1 MTTET
6 LALAIAI
13 TSALAVIALMA
24 VLLVV
29 GRPQST
35 SEPALSEPDLARRLD
50 DLQTVLAGREGA
62 LGAQVAQL
70 DNKLAHLQE
79 SVAGREAALHEQ
91 VRGMGAQMQ
100 GITALF
106 ANDRARGSW
115 AEIGMKRVFEQGGL
129 VEGRDYTC
137 QVGSGEI
144 KPDAVVHLPGGRN
157 IVIDAKFPIARFSE
171 ALEEESPERRRLL
184 LLEQG
189 KELERIGKSLAGK
202 GYAALASGGYVVM
215 YLPSQ
220 AVYEAAAAAH
230 PDLVDRLMTSRVILA
245 GPTALFALLLNVG
258 SLLTEFRALQQ
269 ADQILDDARE
279 LHRRMTTFVGHLQV
293 VGSGLGSV
301 VRAYNGAI
309 GSWGSRVAPQLT
321 RMSQQSGGTVFDEP
335 APVEEAVRTVPD
347 GGLRVVGSGPLGP

>member
-6 LALAIAI
+6 LALAFAVA
-13 TSALAVIALMA
+13 SVLMVIALTA
-24 VLLVV
+24 VLVAKLK
-29 GRPQST
+29 PKSDPKDAET
-35 SEPALSEPDLARRLD
+35 DLARRLD
-50 DLQTVLAGREGA
+50 DLQTSLAGREGA

-70 DNKLAHLQE
+70 DTKLAHLQE
-79 SVAGREAALHEQ
+79 SVVGRESALDQQ
-91 VRGMGAQMQ
+91 VRGIGAQMQ

-137 QVGSGEI
+137 QLSSGDI

-171 ALEEESPERRRLL
+171 ALEEESPERRRRLL
-184 LLEQG
+184 AEQG
-189 KELERIGKSLAGK
+189 KELERLGKSLSGK

-220 AVYEAAAAAH
+220 AAYEAAASAH
-230 PDLVDRLMTSRVILA
+230 PDLVDRLMTSRVIIA
-245 GPTALFALLLNVG
+245 GPSTLFALLLNVG

-279 LHRRMTTFVGHLQV
+279 LHRRMSTFVGHLQAI
-293 VGSGLGSV
+293 GSGLGSAV
-301 VRAYNGAI
+301 QAFNGAV
-309 GSWGSRVAPQLT
+309 GSWGSRVAPQLN
-321 RMSQQSGGTVFDEP
+321 RMSRQSGEPGVVEP
-335 APVEEAVRTVPD
+335 AAIEEVVREPSD
-347 GGLRVVGSGPLGP
+347 PGLRVVG

>member
-6 LALAIAI
+6 LALAFAVASVLI
-13 TSALAVIALMA
+13 VIALTA
-24 VLLVV
+24 VLVAKLK
-29 GRPQST
+29 PSDPK
-35 SEPALSEPDLARRLD
+35 PAETDLARRLD
-50 DLQTVLAGREGA
+50 DLQNALAGREGA

-70 DNKLAHLQE
+70 DTKLAHLQE
-79 SVAGREAALHEQ
+79 SVVGRESALDQQ
-91 VRGMGAQMQ
+91 VRGIGAQMQ

-137 QVGSGEI
+137 QLSSGDI

-184 LLEQG
+184 LAEQG
-189 KELERIGKSLAGK
+189 KELERLGKSLSGK

-220 AVYEAAAAAH
+220 AAYEAAASAH
-230 PDLVDRLMTSRVILA
+230 PDLIDRLMASRVIIA
-245 GPTALFALLLNVG
+245 GPSTLFALLLNVG

-279 LHRRMTTFVGHLQV
+279 LHRRMSTFVGHLQAI
-293 VGSGLGSV
+293 GSGLGSAV
-301 VRAYNGAI
+301 HAFNGAV
-309 GSWGSRVAPQLT
+309 GSWGSRVAPQLN
-321 RMSQQSGGTVFDEP
+321 RMSRQSGEP
-335 APVEEAVRTVPD
+335 GVVEPSAIEEAVREPPD
-347 GGLRVVGSGPLGP
+347 PGLRVVG